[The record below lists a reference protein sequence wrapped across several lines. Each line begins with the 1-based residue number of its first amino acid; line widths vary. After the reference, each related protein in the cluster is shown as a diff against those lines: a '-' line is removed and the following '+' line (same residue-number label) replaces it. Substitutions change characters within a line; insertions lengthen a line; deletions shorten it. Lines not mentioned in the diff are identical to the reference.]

1 MHHDDRLDTVLR
13 HRPAGAAAARIQ
25 LRQLL
30 DLLGTLP
37 SEARGDLVDAAY
49 LRLSELT
56 EAIPADELA
65 AMMDDPGLRLRSP
78 RLVARLAQESAPAA
92 AAAIR
97 TARLAPQEW
106 LDLIPA
112 LPPRARGFL
121 RQRRDLGDDAERL
134 LAALGIHDRGLPP
147 GPASSTTA
155 TAPTTSDAVFNP
167 SAAEGI
173 AALVRRIEAFRKTRQ
188 PAEPANDRSSAPR
201 LPLDEEP
208 ARRRSEAQAFD
219 FACDAAGRITWSDP
233 GVAPMMVGRE
243 LLTEHNP
250 AGVPLA
256 HAIRRIQPIR
266 GGRVQLDGAPAIAGD
281 WQVDAAPWF
290 DPVGGRLLG
299 WHGRF
304 RRAPAPTPPTIPAA
318 HAEADRIRQ
327 LLHELRTPINAIQGY
342 AEAMQQGLFG
352 PILHDYRALSA
363 AIAADAARILAGFE
377 ELERLAR
384 LDSGALELEPGEADF
399 AGIVRRT
406 AAHLDSHTA
415 GRGAGF
421 DCEIDSGPMRVPLAE
436 PEAERIAWRLLATLA
451 GAAGPG
457 EILRLRLRL
466 RRGMA
471 RLTVRLP
478 QVLAVKSDDELF
490 RAGTG
495 GPGSGLSTGS
505 FGVGF
510 ALRLVAAEARAAGGG
525 LERRGD
531 RLRLEIVGLT
541 RPAAPHSDTDRA
553 QGHSVA

>member
-1 MHHDDRLDTVLR
+1 MHHDDRLHTVLR
-13 HRPAGAAAARIQ
+13 HRPAGAAAAHTQ

-37 SEARGDLVDAAY
+37 SAARGDFVDAGY
-49 LRLSELT
+49 LRLSELS
-56 EAIPADELA
+56 AAVSADELA
-65 AMMDDPGLRLRSP
+65 AMIVDPGLRLRSP
-78 RLVARLAQESAPAA
+78 RLVAHLAERSAPVA

-97 TARLAPQEW
+97 AGDLTHQEW

-112 LPPRARGFL
+112 LPLRARGFL
-121 RQRRDLGDDAERL
+121 RQRRDLGEDAERL

-147 GPASSTTA
+147 GPAAAPVTAST
-155 TAPTTSDAVFNP
+155 DAAIDP
-167 SAAEGI
+167 SPAEGI

-201 LPLDEEP
+201 LPLGEEP
-208 ARRRSEAQAFD
+208 VRRRSEAQAFD
-219 FACDAAGRITWSDP
+219 FACDAAGRVTWSDP
-233 GVAPMMVGRE
+233 GVAPMVVGRE
-243 LLTEHNP
+243 LLAEHDGAALP
-250 AGVPLA
+250 VVE
-256 HAIRRIQPIR
+256 AIRRVQPIR
-266 GGRVQLDGAPAIAGD
+266 GARLRLDGAPAIAGE

-304 RRAPAPTPPTIPAA
+304 RRAPAPSAPPQPSA
-318 HAEADRIRQ
+318 HGQADRIRQ
-327 LLHELRTPINAIQGY
+327 LLHELRTPVNAIQGY

-352 PILHDYRALSA
+352 PILHEYRALSA
-363 AIAADAARILAGFE
+363 AIAADAARILAGFD

-406 AAHLDSHTA
+406 AAHLDSHIS
-415 GRGAGF
+415 GRGSGF
-421 DCEIDSGPMRVPLAE
+421 DCEIESGPLPVPLAE
-436 PEAERIAWRLLATLA
+436 VEAERIAWRLLATLA

-457 EILRLRLRL
+457 ETLRLRLRL
-466 RRGMA
+466 RHGKA

-478 QVLAVKSDDELF
+478 ATLAKKSDAELF
-490 RAGTG
+490 RAGVG
-495 GPGSGLSTGS
+495 GSAAGLSAGS

-510 ALRLVAAEARAAGGG
+510 ALRLAAAEARAAGGG

-531 RLRLEIVGLT
+531 RLRLELAGLT
-541 RPAAPHSDTDRA
+541 RPVAPHSQARGVS
-553 QGHSVA
+553 GHDVA